1 MDVWYRIYLFWF
13 NAALQILKYET
24 DVVLVV
30 TGLLVLISLLPAIP
44 AKVKKTKVVV
54 SEKQPLN
61 QFLINTLLIKQV
73 WQVRYGKV
81 QYDTIRYI
89 PAGTFLVYNKNL

>member
-1 MDVWYRIYLFWF
+1 MVVWYRISLCCC

-44 AKVKKTKVVV
+44 AKVRKKQCRRLRKAA
-54 SEKQPLN
+54 
-61 QFLINTLLIKQV
+61 F
-73 WQVRYGKV
+73 
-81 QYDTIRYI
+81 
-89 PAGTFLVYNKNL
+89 

>member
-1 MDVWYRIYLFWF
+1 MHVWYRINLCCF

-44 AKVKKTKVVV
+44 AKVKK
-54 SEKQPLN
+54 KQKSSSQKSNILK
-61 QFLINTLLIKQV
+61 QFLKNKWHKCGSTV
-73 WQVRYGKV
+73 PYSTVRTVRYN
-81 QYDTIRYI
+81 
-89 PAGTFLVYNKNL
+89 PAGTEAFKNHT